1 MKNNIMKQIFIIACS
16 LIILT
21 SCGGN
26 NPVKDEIG
34 NTIYYINPDEVKQ
47 AIDNLEAVL
56 KEQFKGISDALRG
69 IEQDANEAVIV
80 QGTKMS
86 GTIEET
92 CNALDA
98 IPSSVMS
105 QIGDLY
111 NESVQVHD
119 QLQVEFNE
127 KAKNAAWG
135 NNVVRVS

>member
-1 MKNNIMKQIFIIACS
+1 
-16 LIILT
+16 
-21 SCGGN
+21 
-26 NPVKDEIG
+26 
-34 NTIYYINPDEVKQ
+34 
-47 AIDNLEAVL
+47 
-56 KEQFKGISDALRG
+56 
-69 IEQDANEAVIV
+69 
-80 QGTKMS
+80 MS

>member
-1 MKNNIMKQIFIIACS
+1 MESPKTYHGYDSDDNCITTVTADDATN
-16 LIILT
+16 
-21 SCGGN
+21 
-26 NPVKDEIG
+26 
-34 NTIYYINPDEVKQ
+34 YINPDEVKQ

-119 QLQVEFNE
+119 QLQTEFNE